1 MARYTGP
8 VCKICRRE
16 GLKLFFKGVR
26 CSTDKC
32 AFDRRPYASGMQ
44 SGRRRKQSDYGVQLR
59 EKQKVR
65 KMYGVL
71 EKQFR
76 LYFVKAE
83 RMKGATGENLLQLLE
98 RRLDNVI
105 YRCGFAMSR
114 QQARQLVLHGHFLV
128 NSKKVNIPSFLVSE
142 DDVIEI
148 KEASRKILA
157 IEESLAALEHKSLPP
172 WIETDTKKFTSKM
185 LSLPTREDIPLPIE
199 EQLIVELYSK

>member
-16 GLKLFFKGVR
+16 GLKLFLKGIR
-26 CSTDKC
+26 CNTDKC

-44 SGRRRKQSDYGVQLR
+44 SSRRRKQSGYGIQLR

-65 KMYGVL
+65 KTYGLL

-76 LYFVKAE
+76 LYFYKAE

-105 YRCGFAMSR
+105 YRCSFSMSR
-114 QQARQLVLHGHFLV
+114 QQARQLLLHGHFLV
-128 NSKKVNIPSFLVSE
+128 NGKKVNIPSFLVSE
-142 DDVIEI
+142 GDIIEI
-148 KEASRKILA
+148 KESSRKIRA
-157 IEESLAALEHKSLPP
+157 IEESLAAVEHKQIPD
-172 WIETDTKKFTSKM
+172 WIEADTKNFTIKM
-185 LSLPTREDIPLPIE
+185 LHLPTREDIPLPVE

>member
-16 GLKLFFKGVR
+16 GLKLFLKGVR

-32 AFDRRPYASGMQ
+32 SFDRRPYASGMQ
-44 SGRRRKQSDYGVQLR
+44 SGRRRKQSNYGIQLR

-65 KMYGVL
+65 KNYGVL

-76 LYFVKAE
+76 LYFYKAE

-105 YRCGFAMSR
+105 YRGGLAMSR
-114 QQARQLVLHGHFLV
+114 QQARQLLLHGHFLV
-128 NSKKVNIPSFLVSE
+128 NGKKVNIPSFLVSE
-142 DDVIEI
+142 GDVIEI
-148 KEASRKILA
+148 KESSRKIST
-157 IEESLAALEHKSLPP
+157 IQDSLSAVEHKTLPA
-172 WIETDTKKFTSKM
+172 WLETDTNKFTSKM
-185 LSLPTREDIPLPIE
+185 LHLPTREDVSLPVE